1 MNYKDYYKTLGVP
14 KSASEDEVKSAY
26 RKLAKQYHPDKNSG
40 NLSAEAKFKEIN
52 EAYEVLGDTEK
63 RKIYDTYGADAA
75 NGRMPGAGGGGYTY
89 QGNMGDFSDFFQT
102 LFGGGFGGNR
112 GGGFGSFGGNPQDIF
127 GQGGF
132 QRQAPDVEGTL
143 PISLAEAYRG
153 TTRTVSVGDKS
164 LEVSIPKG
172 ARDGQKMRLRG
183 QAPGGANVLLTI
195 KLEKD
200 PIFKLENDD
209 LRVILDVPAPI
220 AVLGGTVQA
229 MTLEGRGEVAV
240 PPRSQAG
247 RVLRLRGQGW
257 YKKDGSRGDA
267 LLEIRVVVPQ
277 NPSEAELELW
287 EQLRTVE

>member
-14 KSASEDEVKSAY
+14 KSASEDDIKSAY
-26 RKLAKQYHPDKNSG
+26 RKLAKQYHPDKNSATG
-40 NLSAEAKFKEIN
+40 AEAKFKEIN

-75 NGRMPGAGGGGYTY
+75 NGRVPPGGGGYTY
-89 QGNMGDFSDFFQT
+89 QGGSGDDFSDFFQT
-102 LFGGGFGGNR
+102 LFGGGFGGSR
-112 GGGFGSFGGNPQDIF
+112 GGVNPQDIF

-132 QRQAPDVEGTL
+132 QRPSPDVEGTL
-143 PISLAEAYRG
+143 PISLSEGFRG
-153 TTRTVSVGDKS
+153 TTRTVTVGNKQ

-195 KLEKD
+195 RLEKD
-200 PIFKLENDD
+200 PIFKLEHDD
-209 LRVILDVPAPI
+209 VRVILDVPAAI
-220 AVLGGTVQA
+220 AVLGGKIEA
-229 MTLEGRGEVAV
+229 MTLEGRGEISI

-257 YKKDGSRGDA
+257 YKKDGTRGDA
-267 LLEIRVVVPQ
+267 LLEMRIVVPQ
-277 NPSEAELELW
+277 NPSDEELEIW
-287 EQLRTVE
+287 KQLI

>member
-14 KSASEDEVKSAY
+14 KSSSEDEIKSAY
-26 RKLAKQYHPDKNSG
+26 RKLAKQHHPDKNLG
-40 NLSAEAKFKEIN
+40 NASAEAKFKEIN
-52 EAYEVLGDTEK
+52 EAYEVLGDLEK

-75 NGRMPGAGGGGYTY
+75 NGRVPPGGGGYSY
-89 QGNMGDFSDFFQT
+89 PGGQGGGDFSDFFQT
-102 LFGGGFGGNR
+102 LFGGGFGGSR
-112 GGGFGSFGGNPQDIF
+112 GGGGVNPQDIF

-143 PISLAEAYRG
+143 PISLSEGFRG
-153 TTRTVSVGDKS
+153 TTRTINVGDKQ

-195 KLEKD
+195 RLEKD

-209 LRVILDVPAPI
+209 VRVILDVPAAI
-220 AVLGGTVQA
+220 AVLGGKLEA
-229 MTLEGRGEVAV
+229 MTLEGRGEISI

-257 YKKDGSRGDA
+257 YKKDGSRGDV
-267 LLEIRVVVPQ
+267 LLEMRIVVPQ
-277 NPSEAELELW
+277 NPSEEELEIWGKLM
-287 EQLRTVE
+287 LSS

>member
-14 KSASEDEVKSAY
+14 KSATDDEIKSAY
-26 RKLAKQYHPDKNSG
+26 RKLAKQYHPDKNLG
-40 NLSAEAKFKEIN
+40 DASAEAKFKDIN
-52 EAYEVLGDTEK
+52 EAYEVLGDLEK

-75 NGRMPGAGGGGYTY
+75 NGRVPPGGGGYSY
-89 QGNMGDFSDFFQT
+89 PGGQGAGDFSDFFQT
-102 LFGGGFGGNR
+102 LFGGGFGGSR
-112 GGGFGSFGGNPQDIF
+112 GGGVNPQDIF

-132 QRQAPDVEGTL
+132 QRAAPDVEGTL
-143 PISLAEAYRG
+143 PISLSEAFRG
-153 TTRTVSVGDKS
+153 TTRTINVGQKQ

-195 KLEKD
+195 RLEKD

-209 LRVILDVPAPI
+209 VRVILDVPAAI
-220 AVLGGTVQA
+220 AVLGGKLEA
-229 MTLEGRGEVAV
+229 MTLEGRGEISI

-257 YKKDGSRGDA
+257 YKKDGSRGDV
-267 LLEIRVVVPQ
+267 LLEMRIVVPQ
-277 NPSEAELELW
+277 NPSDEELEVWGRLINA
-287 EQLRTVE
+287 RG